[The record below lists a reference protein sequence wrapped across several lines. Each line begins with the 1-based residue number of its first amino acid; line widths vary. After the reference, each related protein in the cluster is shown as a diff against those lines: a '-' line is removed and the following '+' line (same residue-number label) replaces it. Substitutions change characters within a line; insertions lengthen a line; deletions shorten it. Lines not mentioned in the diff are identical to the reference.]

1 MIEGKVQIS
10 ISDFDKLRE
19 VSKRYDLLIK
29 TLQRCTNVEVKEVEK
44 DGDCWIQIIEVD
56 AKKVA
61 RIAAEYS
68 GVEEIYEDDVIKLV
82 NVDE

>member
-29 TLQRCTNVEVKEVEK
+29 TLQISNKHL
-44 DGDCWIQIIEVD
+44 D
-56 AKKVA
+56 
-61 RIAAEYS
+61 
-68 GVEEIYEDDVIKLV
+68 
-82 NVDE
+82 